1 VAGARRPGRGLGKRA
16 VGAFEPDRIRVRTGT
31 FSRKPVPSPAGR
43 AVQDRLTAVL
53 AVILTVPDSAKERAS
68 VSFFDEPEETRT
80 APRTGPRRRRPTGG
94 GRRRG
99 PATQQAILVRRL
111 ILAAIVVVVI
121 ILIAVLVNS
130 CEVSARNSALK
141 DYNNSVASLN
151 AQSVNTSQSFFRTL
165 SGPTS
170 DPTALQT
177 SLAQSLSD
185 ATSQLGKAKG
195 LSVPDEVKGAQQNFV
210 SALQERA
217 DGIRNIAGQVQP
229 ALQSQTAQDAV
240 NSIASDMARFY
251 SSDVLY
257 KDYTV
262 PEIIGALRAAGI
274 TVGGLGGQQ
283 INSGQFLPSISW
295 LDPQTIAQ
303 QLHVSLPSTKSNK
316 PVAPG
321 LHGHQLNS
329 VSVGGTTLQTGS
341 ANAIPASPA
350 PTFTLSFAN
359 TGDNTETNV
368 KCRVTVAGSKISGQ
382 TNVPQ
387 TTAHESTQCTVTLN
401 GIPPKGSQQLT
412 ATIVPVPGEKTT
424 SNNSLTFPVDFQ

>member
-1 VAGARRPGRGLGKRA
+1 
-16 VGAFEPDRIRVRTGT
+16 
-31 FSRKPVPSPAGR
+31 
-43 AVQDRLTAVL
+43 
-53 AVILTVPDSAKERAS
+53 

-80 APRTGPRRRRPTGG
+80 APRSAPRRRRSTGG
-94 GRRRG
+94 GRRTG

-111 ILAAIVVVVI
+111 ILAAVVVVAI
-121 ILIAVLVNS
+121 IPIAVLVNS

-141 DYNNSVASLN
+141 DYNTSVASLN
-151 AQSVNTSQSFFRTL
+151 AQSVNTGHSFFATL

-170 DPTALQT
+170 EPT
-177 SLAQSLSD
+177 SLQNSLNQSLSD
-185 ATSQLGKAKG
+185 ATKQLDRAKA
-195 LSVPDEVKGAQQNFV
+195 LSVPDEVKGAQSNFV
-210 SALQERA
+210 LALQMRA
-217 DGIRNIAGQVQP
+217 DGIHNIASEVP
-229 ALQSQTAQDAV
+229 SALQSQTAQDAV

-262 PEIIGALRAAGI
+262 PEVIGALRAAGI

-283 INSGQFLPSISW
+283 INSSQFLPSISW
-295 LDPQTIAQ
+295 LDPHTIAN
-303 QLHVSLPSTKSNK
+303 QLHVSLPNSGPSK
-316 PVAPG
+316 PIAPG

-329 VSVGGTTLQTGS
+329 VSVGGTQLQTGS
-341 ANAIPASPA
+341 TNALPASPA

-359 TGDNTETNV
+359 TGQNTETNV
-368 KCRVTVAGSKISGQ
+368 KCRVTIAGSKDSGL

-387 TTAHESTQCTVTLN
+387 TTAGESTQCTVTLN
-401 GIPPKGSQQLT
+401 AIPPRGSRQVT

>member
-1 VAGARRPGRGLGKRA
+1 M
-16 VGAFEPDRIRVRTGT
+16 
-31 FSRKPVPSPAGR
+31 
-43 AVQDRLTAVL
+43 
-53 AVILTVPDSAKERAS
+53 
-68 VSFFDEPEETRT
+68 SFFDEPEETRT
-80 APRTGPRRRRPTGG
+80 ASRTAPRRRRSTGG
-94 GRRRG
+94 GRRPG
-99 PATQQAILVRRL
+99 PTTQQAILVRRL
-111 ILAAIVVVVI
+111 VLAGVVVIAI

-151 AQSVNTSQSFFRTL
+151 AQSVNTGRRFFSSL

-170 DPTALQT
+170 DPTSLQT

-185 ATSQLGKAKG
+185 ATRQLSKAKD

-217 DGIRNIAGQVQP
+217 DGIRNIANEVPP
-229 ALQSQTAQDAV
+229 ALQTQTAQEAV
-240 NSIASDMARFY
+240 NSIAADMARFY

-262 PEIIGALRAAGI
+262 PEVIGALRAAGI

-283 INSGQFLPSISW
+283 INSDQFLPSISW
-295 LDPQTIAQ
+295 LDPQTVAN
-303 QLHVSLPSTKSNK
+303 QLHVTLPNTAQNK

-329 VSVGGTTLQTGS
+329 VTVGGTQLQTGS
-341 ANAIPASPA
+341 TNAIPASPA

-359 TGDNTETNV
+359 TGTNTETNV
-368 KCRVTVAGSKISGQ
+368 KCRVAIAGSKISGQ

-387 TTAHESTQCTVTLN
+387 TTQGATTSCQVTLS
-401 GIPPKGSQQLT
+401 GIPPKGSQQVT
-412 ATIVPVPGEKTT
+412 ATVVPVPGETRKA
-424 SNNSLTFPVDFQ
+424 NNSLTFPVDFQ